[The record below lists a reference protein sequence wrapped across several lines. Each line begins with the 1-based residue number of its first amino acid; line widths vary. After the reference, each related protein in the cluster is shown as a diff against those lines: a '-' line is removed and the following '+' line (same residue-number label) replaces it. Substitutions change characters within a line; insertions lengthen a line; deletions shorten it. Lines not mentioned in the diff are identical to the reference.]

1 MDAKEASLFTA
12 ILIVCVVLGT
22 IITYFIIS
30 IVRQHRRSLQLYRKN
45 IHTEINTLEKERV
58 RMAADLHDEVG
69 PVLSAVKLKI
79 GSVDVHDKEDQDEL
93 DKAAL
98 QIDNLIKRMREISF
112 DLMPNSL
119 IRKGLPQAL
128 NEFIDNC
135 LKSAQLD
142 IRFRYEEMSLTQQQS
157 INLYRII
164 QEIIHNTMKHAK
176 ASEVQIELRTE
187 KNKIILATKDNG
199 VGFDYD
205 DKIKA
210 TGGSGLHNLLSRA
223 EMMNGKMFVE
233 SKKGKGT
240 TYIFEI
246 PKTTTNQNEYDKNSV
261 SR

>member
-12 ILIVCVVLGT
+12 ILIVCIVLGT

-30 IVRQHRRSLQLYRKN
+30 IVRQHRRSLELYRKS
-45 IHTEINTLEKERV
+45 IQTEIITLERERV

-79 GSVDVHDKEDQDEL
+79 GSVDVLNKEDQLEL
-93 DKAAL
+93 EKASG

-119 IRKGLPQAL
+119 IRKGLPEAL

-135 LKSAQLD
+135 LKSGTLD
-142 IRFRYEEMSLTQQQS
+142 IKFRYEVVNLTQQQS

-164 QEIIHNTMKHAK
+164 QEVIHNTMKHAGAK
-176 ASEVQIELRTE
+176 EIQIELRTD
-187 KNKIILATKDNG
+187 KGKIVLATQDDG

-205 DKIKA
+205 DKVKIA
-210 TGGSGLHNLLSRA
+210 SGLGLHNLLSRT
-223 EMMNGKMFVE
+223 EMMGGKMFVD

-246 PKTTTNQNEYDKNSV
+246 PMTTTNQYEYDKNSV
-261 SR
+261 S